1 MGWSGESSKIPANAP
16 FVNGGKPLD
25 ILELDPQ
32 FAQAIGIANGQKV
45 RHATERRLSMAAVN
59 D

>member
-1 MGWSGESSKIPANAP
+1 MGWSGESSKVPANAP

-45 RHATERRLSMAAVN
+45 YGTGESWDAGYI
-59 D
+59 